1 MVRLLTSGEM
11 HDSVGLA
18 TLEAITRLPYHEQ
31 TGAGGTIMRLL
42 DEELPTT
49 AAIVTSAERRD
60 QRTAPHAAAD
70 ATMNDSAA
78 DAAADAAMNA
88 RSWRSWAQKA
98 AMNGAAADAAAHAAM
113 NDAAADATMHARMN
127 GRTEL

>member
-1 MVRLLTSGEM
+1 M
-11 HDSVGLA
+11 HDSAGLA

-42 DEELPTT
+42 DVELPTT
-49 AAIVTSAERRD
+49 GAIVTSAERRD
-60 QRTAPHAAAD
+60 QRTAAHALAD
-70 ATMNDSAA
+70 AAMNDSAAGAAA

-98 AMNGAAADAAAHAAM
+98 AMNGAAADAGAHAAM